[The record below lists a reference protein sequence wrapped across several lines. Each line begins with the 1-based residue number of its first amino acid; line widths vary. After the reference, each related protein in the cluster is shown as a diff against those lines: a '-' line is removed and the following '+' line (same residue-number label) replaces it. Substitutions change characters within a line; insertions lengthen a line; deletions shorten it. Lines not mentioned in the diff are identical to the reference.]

1 MKESILHIEGMTCRS
16 CERRIEAAL
25 GKIPG
30 VESVKAS
37 QVGGRASIRHDGRVA
52 DEALRAAVE
61 KAGYVVKD
69 KPSRAT
75 PIALGIGV
83 VLAAVY
89 LVANGLGLFNNFP
102 IADSS
107 IGYGMLIVIGLL
119 TSVHCVAMCGGLV
132 ISQSVKTIP
141 SSPAATSSPILDRLL
156 PGLLYNGGRV
166 ISYTIVGAI
175 VGGLGAAFSF
185 SETTKGA
192 ITALAGLFMLWLG
205 LKMMGILP
213 ALPEAPGLL
222 PKGLKRGI
230 AAVSSRLGGSRSGVA
245 RGPFVVG
252 ILGGL
257 MPCGPL
263 QTMQLYALG
272 TGSIAAGALSMFL
285 FSIGTV
291 PLMLLFGAAATV
303 LPRKFMPIMI
313 KASAVLVLFLGTLTL
328 GRAAALAGIALPD
341 PFGSGSL
348 SGLQAS
354 LVASPLAQN
363 AVYASGQGAP
373 GSASGTS
380 APGGSGPGGSAP
392 GGGLQLP
399 NAAGAPATE
408 VAGNS
413 GDIPRATIQN
423 GIQTV
428 VTVFGSNNYMP
439 FYVQAGIP
447 VRWIIRIK
455 AEDITGCNR
464 TVVVPA
470 YRIRKDLKPGDN
482 IVEFTPTK
490 AGVVPYSCWMGMI
503 RSAFGV
509 VPDLSKVKSSLEGP
523 AQGGGQGGGA
533 TASTASLNLPSSA
546 GGEGAL
552 AAANSSLASA
562 GNGAASGNGTSG
574 NGTAGGPTD
583 LAAALAIPQVGAA
596 GGPAGAGA
604 AGGCCCGGGAGAGAS
619 GAGLDLSTIGIPTI
633 RNGIQE
639 ITIKVD
645 ANGYRPAAIV
655 LQKGMKAIIHFT
667 PVQLS
672 GCNSVVFFPE
682 LNGALDLARG
692 QLTTP
697 EIPVSG
703 DFTFNCSMNMLHGY
717 VKTVDDL
724 AKVRVAD
731 IRKELASYRPGA
743 PGADQY

>member
-25 GKIPG
+25 GKVAG
-30 VESVKAS
+30 VESAKAS
-37 QVGGRASIRHDGRVA
+37 QVGGRATIRHDGGVVT
-52 DEALRAAVE
+52 EALRAAVE
-61 KAGYVVKD
+61 GAGYTVKEG
-69 KPSRAT
+69 PSRAT
-75 PIALGIGV
+75 PIALGIGIG
-83 VLAAVY
+83 LAAIY
-89 LVANGLGLFNNFP
+89 FVANSLGLFNSFP

-119 TSVHCVAMCGGLV
+119 TSVHCVAMCGGLA

-141 SSPAATSSPILDRLL
+141 ATPAASKAKALDRLL

-222 PKGLKRGI
+222 PKPLKRGI
-230 AAVSSRLGGSRSGVA
+230 ATIASKLGGSGKGPA

-341 PFGSGSL
+341 PFGSSNL

-354 LVASPLAQN
+354 LASSPLAQN
-363 AVYASGQGAP
+363 AVYASGQAGGGQASGGELQLPTEGAAGAGGAP
-373 GSASGTS
+373 GSGGAS
-380 APGGSGPGGSAP
+380 
-392 GGGLQLP
+392 
-399 NAAGAPATE
+399 ATQ
-408 VAGNS
+408 VAGN
-413 GDIPRATIQN
+413 GGEIPRATIEN
-423 GIQTV
+423 GVQTV

-455 AEDITGCNR
+455 KEDITGCNR
-464 TVVVPA
+464 TVIVPA

-482 IVEFTPTK
+482 IIEFTPTK
-490 AGVVPYSCWMGMI
+490 AGIVPYSCWMGMI

-509 VPDLSKVKSSLEGP
+509 VDDLGKIKSSLEGP
-523 AQGGGQGGGA
+523 AAGGSQGGQGDGGTA
-533 TASTASLNLPSSA
+533 TASTASLDLSPPTSGDTPVQAAA
-546 GGEGAL
+546 GGGSGSGNGAL
-552 AAANSSLASA
+552 A
-562 GNGAASGNGTSG
+562 
-574 NGTAGGPTD
+574 GGPAD
-583 LAAALAIPQVGAA
+583 LAAALAIPQTQGGA
-596 GGPAGAGA
+596 A
-604 AGGCCCGGGAGAGAS
+604 AGGCGCGGGASAGAS
-619 GAGLDLSTIGIPTI
+619 GAGLDLSTIGLAKI
-633 RNGIQE
+633 RKGVQE
-639 ITIKVD
+639 ITVKVD
-645 ANGYRPAAIV
+645 ANGYSPAAIV
-655 LQKGMKAIIHFT
+655 LQKGLKAIIHFE
-667 PVQLS
+667 PVQLD

-682 LNGALDLARG
+682 LNGALDLTQG
-692 QLTTP
+692 QLSTP
-697 EIPVSG
+697 PFTVTG

-717 VKTVDDL
+717 VKTVADL
-724 AKVRVAD
+724 SKVKTAD

-743 PGADQY
+743 ADTDGF

>member
-16 CERRIEAAL
+16 CERRIESAL

-30 VESVKAS
+30 VESAKAS
-37 QVGGRASIRHDGRVA
+37 QVGGRAVIRHDGRVEN
-52 DEALRAAVE
+52 EALRAAVE
-61 KAGYVVKD
+61 GAGYTVKD
-69 KPSRAT
+69 GPSRAT
-75 PIALGIGV
+75 PIALGIGL
-83 VLAAVY
+83 VLAAIY
-89 LVANGLGLFNNFP
+89 FVANSLGFFNSFP

-119 TSVHCVAMCGGLV
+119 TSVHCVAMCGGLA
-132 ISQSVKTIP
+132 ISQSVRTAP
-141 SSPAATSSPILDRLL
+141 SLPVTSQTSSLERLL

-192 ITALAGLFMLWLG
+192 ITAVAGLFMLWLG

-222 PKGLKRGI
+222 PKPLKRGI
-230 AAVSSRLGGSRSGVA
+230 AAIASKLGGAGKVVT

-328 GRAAALAGIALPD
+328 GRAGALAGIALPD
-341 PFGSGSL
+341 PFGPGNL

-354 LVASPLAQN
+354 LASSPLGQN
-363 AVYASGQGAP
+363 AVYASGQAGNGPTAGGDLQLPAAGGA
-373 GSASGTS
+373 AS
-380 APGGSGPGGSAP
+380 GGSAA
-392 GGGLQLP
+392 GG
-399 NAAGAPATE
+399 ASATE
-408 VAGNS
+408 VAGNF
-413 GDIPRATIQN
+413 GEIPRATIQD
-423 GIQTV
+423 GVQTV

-455 AEDITGCNR
+455 KEDITGCNR
-464 TVVVPA
+464 TVIVPA

-509 VPDLSKVKSSLEGP
+509 VDDLGKIKSSLEGP
-523 AQGGGQGGGA
+523 APGGSQGGQGDGVSA
-533 TASTASLNLPSSA
+533 TASTASLDLPPS
-546 GGEGAL
+546 
-552 AAANSSLASA
+552 
-562 GNGAASGNGTSG
+562 ASGKGPAP
-574 NGTAGGPTD
+574 AGGPAD
-583 LAAALAIPQVGAA
+583 LAAALAIPSPQGGA
-596 GGPAGAGA
+596 A
-604 AGGCCCGGGAGAGAS
+604 AGGCGCGGGASARAA
-619 GAGLDLSTIGIPTI
+619 GAGLDLSTIGLPKIKK
-633 RNGIQE
+633 GVQE

-645 ANGYRPAAIV
+645 ENGYSPAAIV
-655 LQKGMKAIIHFT
+655 LQKGMKAIIHFE
-667 PVQLS
+667 PVRLD

-682 LNGALDLARG
+682 LNGALDLTQG
-692 QLTTP
+692 QLATP
-697 EIPVSG
+697 AFTVTG

-724 AKVRVAD
+724 AKVKIAD

-743 PGADQY
+743 TDTDGF